1 MTTINSVQF
10 RDICD
15 GVWRDRAGVL
25 RGRGLLSGEAALL
38 RAVFWRLCK
47 SGVKPTNSTE
57 NYGSKPTILT
67 YQSIVGRMLE
77 LNARPLFDGAPILKE
92 LVENYQNEIGHSD

>member
-10 RDICD
+10 REICN
-15 GVWRDRAGVL
+15 GVWRDRVAVL

-57 NYGSKPTILT
+57 NYSSKPTILT
-67 YQSIVGRMLE
+67 YQSVVGCMLE
-77 LNARPLFDGAPILKE
+77 LNARPLFDGGPILKE